1 MGAEVP
7 VGRLWAKL
15 ALAREFQARRPQQA
29 ADVVGPEGRER
40 GMRPNF
46 ASSRERIYGIRAG
59 LRPGPAALRNV
70 GEGSRSMPNYRTF
83 ATAVIMTG
91 VFAASAAAQDCDR
104 YAYGCRGAQGYA
116 QPGYAQPQPGYTQ
129 PPPGYAQPQPG
140 YGYQG
145 YYQRP
150 AYPGYQT
157 YPGYQ
162 AARPYY
168 GAPSPYE
175 QPYGSPSTY
184 EQGYG
189 SRQYAY
195 PPDEPQRA
203 VPSVARP
210 SENALNPT
218 YRSDPALARRFA
230 SLYGPGAGEAHA
242 LPTVR
247 MADLDPAF
255 IRTTVNYRTGEAP
268 GTIIVDPQNHYL
280 YLVQEGGLAI
290 RYGVGVGRQGFGWSG
305 TANVHNK
312 QEWPDWYPPK
322 EMLARQPELMSHM
335 SELQGGLGMPGG
347 TRNPLGARAL
357 YLWQNNKDTLYRIH
371 GTSEPWTIGRSV
383 SSGCIRMIDQDVID
397 LYERVPVGAKVIVLS
412 SGGVG

>member
-1 MGAEVP
+1 
-7 VGRLWAKL
+7 
-15 ALAREFQARRPQQA
+15 
-29 ADVVGPEGRER
+29 
-40 GMRPNF
+40 
-46 ASSRERIYGIRAG
+46 
-59 LRPGPAALRNV
+59 
-70 GEGSRSMPNYRTF
+70 MPNYRTF
-83 ATAVIMTG
+83 ALAVIMTG
-91 VFAASAAAQDCDR
+91 TSAASAAAQDCDR
-104 YAYGCRGAQGYA
+104 YAYGCRGA
-116 QPGYAQPQPGYTQ
+116 PGYAQPVQPQPGYPQ

-140 YGYQG
+140 YAQPQQGYAQPQPGYAQPQQGYSQPQPGYGYQG
-145 YYQRP
+145 YPRYQQ

-175 QPYGSPSTY
+175 SPYGSPSPY

-203 VPSVARP
+203 APSAARP
-210 SENALNPT
+210 SENALNPA

-230 SLYGPGAGEAHA
+230 SLYAPGSGEAHA
-242 LPTVR
+242 LPAVR

-255 IRTTVNYRTGEAP
+255 IRMTVSYRTGEAP
-268 GTIIVDPQNHYL
+268 GTIIIDPQNHYL

-305 TANVHNK
+305 TANVHDK
-312 QEWPDWYPPK
+312 QQWPDWYPPK
-322 EMLARQPELMSHM
+322 EMLARQPELMANM

-357 YLWQNNKDTLYRIH
+357 YLWQGNKDTLYRIH

-397 LYERVPVGAKVIVLS
+397 LYERVPVGAKVIVLG